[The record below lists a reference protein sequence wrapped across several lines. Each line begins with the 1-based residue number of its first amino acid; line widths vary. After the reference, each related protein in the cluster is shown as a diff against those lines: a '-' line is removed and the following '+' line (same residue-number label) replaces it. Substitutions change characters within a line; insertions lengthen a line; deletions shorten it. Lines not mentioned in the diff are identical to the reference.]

1 MFIVY
6 IIQLI
11 IGVPRFDLVHQ
22 QTPSVQLSFLA
33 VRPVRGFPNQPC
45 ANRRGFFFCGKSMV
59 NPAEY
64 QQKYHQNI
72 SVHFFVLLWIFF
84 SIQRKTDWSLYV
96 SEFWMLRLLSTPDMV
111 DMFCWKLQGL
121 MLCTKRM
128 MTGRSIS
135 RSSARSMVELPRET
149 TEVYRATRAP
159 PNHPRN
165 WPF

>member
-1 MFIVY
+1 MGY
-6 IIQLI
+6 
-11 IGVPRFDLVHQ
+11 PDLTWYTNKHL
-22 QTPSVQLSFLA
+22 PSDVVFNKAQF
-33 VRPVRGFPNQPC
+33 GDFPTSHAPTEEV
-45 ANRRGFFFCGKSMV
+45 FFSVV
-59 NPAEY
+59 NPCKSSRIPAEIPSEY
-64 QQKYHQNI
+64 QCTL
-72 SVHFFVLLWIFF
+72 FCFTLDFF
-84 SIQRKTDWSLYV
+84 SIQRETDWSLYV